1 MRIRFLSFMGIR
13 GLDGLQKELPH
24 KDLDLVVVHGG
35 FARGKTCFLDTI
47 AAAKE
52 AVGEY
57 GHPDQRWGALVGSNS
72 GSAKVRID
80 WEPSEAELTRAGSNE
95 TLLSAEAILGHVPMP
110 PQHPKLL
117 QALLTQKSDA
127 EHGSVHY
134 LQDNR
139 DLAGPLSYG
148 AAEAAFAERL
158 TTRNTKYSEI
168 YDMLDQ
174 PQYAAARA
182 LANKRLAE
190 LFPQLEIVGLK
201 RSGISF
207 IPALRDRESGA
218 ERTIYSLSSSE
229 RQAFL
234 ISMYVSRAPIVDSV
248 LLFDA
253 PEIGFGDEG
262 AVEIV
267 RALLRWT
274 TKTQIIVATA
284 SNAVRAMT
292 EVAHHI
298 ELPSAR

>member
-1 MRIRFLSFMGIR
+1 MRIRFFSFMGVR

-35 FARGKTCFLDTI
+35 FARGKTAFLDTI

-57 GHPDQRWGALVGSNS
+57 GHPDQRWSALVGSRT

-80 WEPSEAELTRAGSNE
+80 WEPSEAERTRAGSNE
-95 TLLSAEAILGHVPMP
+95 TLLSGEAILGQAHMAPE
-110 PQHPKLL
+110 HPKLL
-117 QALLTQKSDA
+117 QALLSQKSDA
-127 EHGSVHY
+127 ERGSVHY

-139 DLAGPLSYG
+139 ELAGPLTYG
-148 AAEAAFAERL
+148 AAETAFSERL
-158 TTRNTKYSEI
+158 TTRNAKYSEI

-174 PQYAAARA
+174 PQYAAART

-190 LFPQLEIVGLK
+190 LFPDLEIVGLK
-201 RSGISF
+201 RSGITF
-207 IPALRDRESGA
+207 VPALRNRDSGA
-218 ERTIYSLSSSE
+218 ERTWHTLSSSE

-234 ISMYVSRAPIVDSV
+234 ISMYVSKAPIVDSV

-253 PEIGFGDEG
+253 PELGFGDEG

-274 TKTQIIVATA
+274 TKTQLIVATA
-284 SNAVRAMT
+284 SNAVRAMS
-292 EVAHHI
+292 EAAHHI
-298 ELPSAR
+298 DLPGGK

>member
-13 GLDGLQKELPH
+13 GLDGLQKDLPH

-35 FARGKTCFLDTI
+35 FARGKTTFLDTI

-57 GHPDQRWGALVGSNS
+57 GNSDQRWGALVGSS
-72 GSAKVRID
+72 TGSAKVRID
-80 WEPSEAELTRAGSNE
+80 WEPSEAERTRAGSSE
-95 TLLSAEAILGHVPMP
+95 TLLSGEAILGQAHLP
-110 PQHPKLL
+110 PQHSKLL
-117 QALLTQKSDA
+117 QSLLRQKSDA
-127 EHGSVHY
+127 ERGSVHY
-134 LQDNR
+134 FQDNR
-139 DLAGPLSYG
+139 EIVGPLTYG

-190 LFPQLEIVGLK
+190 LFPDLEIVGLK
-201 RSGISF
+201 RSGITF
-207 IPALRDRESGA
+207 VPLLRNRDSGA
-218 ERTIYSLSSSE
+218 ERTLYTLSSSE
-229 RQAFL
+229 RQGFL
-234 ISMYVSRAPIVDSV
+234 ISMYVSKTPIVDSV

-253 PEIGFGDEG
+253 PELGFGDEG

-298 ELPSAR
+298 ELPGAK